1 MTARSFCLG
10 PFPQWGLSGWA
21 HFPALLTELWE
32 KSFMGIWPN
41 SPVHWVVAGVG
52 LCLLYLPMLMLLLK
66 CPILFL
72 VFSSSMYTWPSR
84 KAQFLLPEALLTW
97 QCSG

>member
-10 PFPQWGLSGWA
+10 PFPQWGLFGWA

-41 SPVHWVVAGVG
+41 NPVHWVVTGVG
-52 LCLLYLPMLMLLLK
+52 LCLLYLPILMLLLK
-66 CPILFL
+66 CPLSSWFSLIPFIVGLQGRPN
-72 VFSSSMYTWPSR
+72 SSSLKPS
-84 KAQFLLPEALLTW
+84 
-97 QCSG
+97 